1 MRTFGIDISRWQ
13 GDFNLSNAVKNYGV
27 KFVIAKC
34 GGGDDGLYKD
44 GQFENNYKKAKALGL
59 PIGSY
64 WFSEAT
70 TVAEAKAEAEY
81 CYNYCLKGKQF
92 ELPIYIDV
100 EDNDQLY
107 VGRRN
112 LTNIID
118 TWCSYLEKKGYYVG
132 IYSNP
137 WCFRDLMYDSELVK
151 YAHWL
156 AQWSSSD
163 PDYSKTIGG
172 MWQFGGETNFL
183 RNNKINGQTVDQ
195 NYMFVDYPTMIKNA
209 GLNGFPKKTTTKTTT
224 NTSKTTT
231 TKTTTPAKTTTTTA
245 KKSVETLAK
254 EVLAGKWGNGTDRKN
269 RLTKAG
275 YNYTAVQNRVNQL
288 VAAQNKAKAAAT
300 KTAATYYT
308 IQSGDTLWGISQKY
322 GTTVDNLVRLNNI
335 KNPNLIYAGTKI
347 RVK

>member
-1 MRTFGIDISRWQ
+1 
-13 GDFNLSNAVKNYGV
+13 
-27 KFVIAKC
+27 
-34 GGGDDGLYKD
+34 
-44 GQFENNYKKAKALGL
+44 
-59 PIGSY
+59 
-64 WFSEAT
+64 
-70 TVAEAKAEAEY
+70 
-81 CYNYCLKGKQF
+81 
-92 ELPIYIDV
+92 
-100 EDNDQLY
+100 
-107 VGRRN
+107 
-112 LTNIID
+112 
-118 TWCSYLEKKGYYVG
+118 
-132 IYSNP
+132 
-137 WCFRDLMYDSELVK
+137 
-151 YAHWL
+151 
-156 AQWSSSD
+156 
-163 PDYSKTIGG
+163 
-172 MWQFGGETNFL
+172 MWQFGGETNFI

-209 GLNGFPKKTTTKTTT
+209 GLNGFPKKTTTKT
-224 NTSKTTT
+224 KTTT

-300 KTAATYYT
+300 KSAATYYT